1 MMQQQQGFYRVKV
14 YKLNETGGWDDKG
27 TGLVSVGPLETPHQ
41 ASSSLGLVVL
51 AEDTHKTLLAH
62 RICTDDDIYHRQDD
76 TIITWTDVDVGTDV
90 ALSFQEANGCHA
102 IWQHIARL
110 QNEDGRPGVR
120 RRMVDEFESGAQPM
134 DGEYADGAE
143 GGIQGV
149 VELPP
154 AEMGRLEEVAQT
166 MMHVPLM
173 QRERVAQQLMAPG
186 YLRALLDLFRQA
198 EDLEDTAS
206 LTALFQTMRSA
217 VLLNDTAL
225 LEELLREEHV
235 MDVMGALE
243 HDPETPA
250 GARAQHRQFLKVRA
264 SRGAAPPAAA
274 GA

>member
-1 MMQQQQGFYRVKV
+1 M
-14 YKLNETGGWDDKG
+14 
-27 TGLVSVGPLETPHQ
+27 TPATPQ
-41 ASSSLGLVVL
+41 
-51 AEDTHKTLLAH
+51 
-62 RICTDDDIYHRQDD
+62 
-76 TIITWTDVDVGTDV
+76 
-90 ALSFQEANGCHA
+90 
-102 IWQHIARL
+102 
-110 QNEDGRPGVR
+110 
-120 RRMVDEFESGAQPM
+120 
-134 DGEYADGAE
+134 
-143 GGIQGV
+143 
-149 VELPP
+149 
-154 AEMGRLEEVAQT
+154 
-166 MMHVPLM
+166 
-173 QRERVAQQLMAPG
+173 
-186 YLRALLDLFRQA
+186 QA